1 MPDLLKRTFDFW
13 CEKRWLKAIDRSIDR
28 YRKTQAKANREYHVM
43 TRLVE
48 RYNELYKRNL
58 LGRAEDGK

>member
-1 MPDLLKRTFDFW
+1 MRELIKRTFNLW

-28 YRKTQAKANREYHVM
+28 YRKTKAKANREHHVM

-48 RYNELYKRNL
+48 RYNELYKGNL
-58 LGRAEDGK
+58 LGGAEDGK